1 MDSNQTPSA
10 GAPVAAAQNPV
21 DAIRKYW
28 LVLLASRWVV
38 INTSAI
44 CIIAGILYSF
54 RSTPLYEASGNLL
67 INPDSGGLLAG
78 QNVINLLGRD
88 TEYLQTQYRVLQSRT
103 ILEKVVSKLRLDED
117 LRYKEEPDRA
127 QALAKDLKV
136 TPVRLT
142 RLVTVS
148 CLHPD
153 PARSKDIVNS
163 LMDAFIA
170 DNQSQKSFTAIE
182 AYRQLRQEVQA
193 QENDLKAIMQAMQQ
207 YRIDKQASSL
217 DERANTV
224 IATAMRAKEFAE
236 QRRVMADEAMRLAL
250 EADGWKAQGRNLAD
264 FPGVAADS
272 EVARSKVSL
281 AEHESQFASITN
293 RYGPRH
299 PTYRAMAA
307 SIASDVRRLE
317 TETSRAF
324 RALKARADL
333 EKSNHEAAVKIANE
347 KDAEI
352 GKLNELRINYE
363 MLNSK
368 KLRIE
373 MMYQTIL
380 SKAKEFEMSG
390 KEIAQ
395 NVRVV
400 DPAVTPV
407 LPAKPNKP
415 LVIAASAVLGVF
427 AGFGLAFFLS
437 YLNDSVK
444 TVDDVESFLGCRF
457 LGYVAHIDADSPVER
472 DTVSAT
478 QPTSAV
484 SEMFRSLR
492 ATIQLGPDGGR
503 ARAIAMTSTLSG
515 EGKSL
520 VASNLAIVM
529 AQAGLRVLL
538 VDADLRRPS
547 IHQAFEKSNKLGLSN
562 WLLGQADSLD
572 SLIQSSPTANLDLM
586 CSGPIPKNPSEL
598 LASARLSRLL
608 EWGLQ
613 KYDRIIMDCPP
624 VSAVSDPLIVASRC
638 DGVLL
643 VTRFNKIRR
652 EHVRRVVQKLT
663 NAGTRL
669 LGVCINDLSF
679 ESSDAYYYAYERYGY
694 YSAYNKAGNAGK
706 TAEAPGT
713 PTEKPASNKGE
724 KGQKGG
730 EDSKA

>member
-1 MDSNQTPSA
+1 MDSNQTPSP
-10 GAPVAAAQNPV
+10 GAPVAAAPNPV

-38 INTSAI
+38 INTAAI

-67 INPDSGGLLAG
+67 INPEGGGLLAG
-78 QNVINLLGRD
+78 QSVINLLGRD

-127 QALAKDLKV
+127 MALAKDMRV

-193 QENDLKAIMQAMQQ
+193 QENELKGIMQAMQQ
-207 YRIDKQASSL
+207 YRMDKQASSL

-224 IATAMRAKEFAE
+224 NAAAMRAKEFAE
-236 QRRVMADEAMRLAL
+236 QRRVTADEAMRLAL
-250 EADGWKAQGRNLAD
+250 EADAWQLQKKKLAE
-264 FPGVAADS
+264 FPGVAADP
-272 EVARSKVSL
+272 EVARAKVTL

-293 RYGPRH
+293 RYGPKH

-333 EKSNHEAAVKIANE
+333 EKNNYDAAIKIAGE
-347 KDAEI
+347 KEAEV

-373 MMYQTIL
+373 MMYQSIL

-407 LPAKPNKP
+407 LPAKPRKP
-415 LVIAASAVLGVF
+415 LIIAASAVLGVL

-444 TVDDVESFLGCRF
+444 TVEDVESFLGCRF
-457 LGYVAHIDADSPVER
+457 LGYVAHMESDSAVER
-472 DTVSAT
+472 DVMSAT
-478 QPTSAV
+478 QPTSPVA
-484 SEMFRSLR
+484 EMFRSLR

-503 ARAIAMTSTLSG
+503 ARTMAVTSTLSG

-538 VDADLRRPS
+538 VDSDLRRPS
-547 IHQAFEKSNKLGLSN
+547 IHQAFDKPNKFGLST
-562 WLLGQADSLD
+562 WLLGQADSMDSVVQATSAPSLD
-572 SLIQSSPTANLDLM
+572 IV

-598 LASARLSRLL
+598 LASARLSRML

-613 KYDRIIMDCPP
+613 KYDRVIMDCPP
-624 VSAVSDPLIVASRC
+624 VSAVSDPLIVGSRC

-652 EHVRRVVQKLT
+652 EHVRRVIQKLT

-694 YSAYNKAGNAGK
+694 YSAYHKGGKAGKADEGS
-706 TAEAPGT
+706 G
-713 PTEKPASNKGE
+713 ASGE
-724 KGQKGG
+724 KAASPKGDKG
-730 EDSKA
+730 DEGPKA

>member
-1 MDSNQTPSA
+1 MDSNQPSSA
-10 GAPVAAAQNPV
+10 VSSTAASQNPA

-38 INTSAI
+38 INTAAI

-54 RSTPLYEASGNLL
+54 RSTPLYEATGNLL
-67 INPDSGGLLAG
+67 INPEGGGLLAG
-78 QNVINLLGRD
+78 QSVINLMGRD

-127 QALAKDLKV
+127 LALAKDLKV

-153 PARSKDIVNS
+153 PARSKEIVNS

-193 QENDLKAIMQAMQQ
+193 QENDLKAIMQSMQQ
-207 YRIDKQASSL
+207 YRMQNQASSL

-224 IATAMRAKEFAE
+224 NATAMRAKEFSE
-236 QRRVMADEAMRLAL
+236 QRRVTAEEAMRLAV
-250 EADGWKAQGRNLAD
+250 EAEAWNKLGKRLAE
-264 FPGVAADS
+264 FPGVAADV
-272 EVARSKVSL
+272 EVARAKVTL

-293 RYGPRH
+293 RYGPKH
-299 PTYRAMAA
+299 PTYRSMAA

-317 TETSRAF
+317 DETSRAF

-333 EKSNHEAAVKIANE
+333 EKNNHEAAVKAEKE
-347 KDAEI
+347 KDAEV

-400 DPAVTPV
+400 DAAATPV
-407 LPAKPNKP
+407 LPAKPRKP
-415 LVIAASAVLGVF
+415 LIIAASAVFGVLC
-427 AGFGLAFFLS
+427 GFGLAFFLS

-444 TVDDVESFLGCRF
+444 TVEDVESFLGCRF
-457 LGYVAHIDADSPVER
+457 LGYVAHIESNSPVER
-472 DTVSAT
+472 DVLSSM

-484 SEMFRSLR
+484 AEMFRSLR

-503 ARAIAMTSTLSG
+503 ARSIGITSTLSG

-529 AQAGLRVLL
+529 AQAGMKVLL

-547 IHQAFEKSNKLGLSN
+547 VHQAFEKPNKVGLSS
-562 WLLGQADSLD
+562 WLLGQVDSAEAIVQKTAITSLD
-572 SLIQSSPTANLDLM
+572 LV

-598 LASARLSRLL
+598 LASARLSRML
-608 EWGLQ
+608 EWGVQ
-613 KYDRIIMDCPP
+613 KYDRVIMDCPP
-624 VSAVSDPLIVASRC
+624 VSAVSDPLIVGSRC
-638 DGVLL
+638 DGVLI

-663 NAGTRL
+663 NAGIRL
-669 LGVCINDLSF
+669 IGVCINDLSF
-679 ESSDAYYYAYERYGY
+679 ETSDAYYYAYERYGY
-694 YSAYNKAGNAGK
+694 YSTYHKTGKAGESAG
-706 TAEAPGT
+706 APEG
-713 PTEKPASNKGE
+713 KASSGDADR
-724 KGQKGG
+724 GG
-730 EDSKA
+730 PGPKA